1 MPYINNMLFSVSIET
16 KSVKY
21 ALKMIIDKI

>member
-1 MPYINNMLFSVSIET
+1 MPYINNMLFSISVET

>member
-1 MPYINNMLFSVSIET
+1 MPYINNMLFSISIET